1 MYANTSGGGTNQATV
16 DVCNTPSSS
25 GVTPITY
32 TNTSQGSGGTNVAT
46 NILINGMTA
55 HNMGTSIST
64 SNGDEAGVSGGV
76 VSGTF
81 INSTRFTSGSYT
93 VLFGSSPATKLT
105 SVTIQN
111 STNSVG
117 ATISPAQT
125 VVLLLSS

>member
-1 MYANTSGGGTNQATV
+1 MYGNSSGGGTNFSAI
-16 DVCNTPSSS
+16 DVCNTPSAS

-32 TNTSQGSGGTNVAT
+32 TNTSQGSSAT
-46 NILINGMTA
+46 GASTKVFYNGMPA
-55 HNMGTSIST
+55 HNLGTSVST

-93 VLFGSSPATKLT
+93 VLVENKPGTKLT

-111 STNSVG
+111 STNGTG

-125 VVLLLSS
+125 KVMLLAT

>member
-1 MYANTSGGGTNQATV
+1 MYGNSSQGGTNQATV
-16 DVCNTPSSS
+16 DVCNTPSAS

-32 TNTSQGSGGTNVAT
+32 TNTSQGASGTGFAT
-46 NILINGMTA
+46 SVFYCGMPA
-55 HNMGTSIST
+55 HNMATSVPT

-76 VSGTF
+76 ASGTF
-81 INSTRFTSGSYT
+81 INSTRFTSGSYKIL
-93 VLFGSSPATKLT
+93 VSGKPGTKLT

-125 VVLLLSS
+125 KVMLLSS